1 MYEFGIV
8 GCGVIGT
15 RLAETLA
22 DHPDT
27 TVRAACDTDG
37 DRVAEFAETYDCVA
51 YRDHTDLVADDG
63 VDVVYVGVPPVGHV
77 PVGTDALA
85 AGRSLLCEKPV
96 APTAAGGEQLVA
108 AAAET
113 DRVSAVNLPFRYT
126 PGFRALRRRVHEGA
140 VGEVRRV
147 DLQFRFPR
155 WPREWQDVDWL
166 ESREQ
171 GGPVREVGTHFLFG
185 VEEILGPVERVTAE
199 VQYDGPERHE
209 TSVVGTFAVDGVH
222 GTLDLATGVAD
233 DEENSITVLGTDGK
247 LTLTGWH
254 RLVADRGRESERVL
268 VADRASTTRLL
279 LDEFVAELDG
289 EGGDLVSLSTATRV
303 QRVVDAVFASDG
315 EPVTLG

>member
-1 MYEFGIV
+1 MYEFGVV

-22 DHPDT
+22 DHPDA
-27 TVRAACDTDG
+27 TVRAACDTDA
-37 DRVAEFAETYDCVA
+37 DRVEEFADTYDCVA
-51 YRDHTDLVADDG
+51 HRDHTDLVGDDS

-85 AGRSLLCEKPV
+85 AGKHLLCEKPI
-96 APTAAGGEQLVA
+96 APTATGGETLVD

-113 DRVSAVNLPFRYT
+113 DRVAGVNLPFRYT
-126 PGFRALRRRVHEGA
+126 PGFRELRRRVSDGD

-147 DLQFRFPR
+147 DLRFRFPR
-155 WPREWQDVDWL
+155 WPREWQDVAWL

-171 GGPVREVGTHFLFG
+171 GGPIREVGTHFLFG
-185 VEEILGPVERVTAE
+185 VDETFGPVERLTAE
-199 VQYDGPERHE
+199 TQYDGPERHE
-209 TSVVGTFAVDGVH
+209 TSVVGSFAVDGVH

-233 DEENSITVLGTDGK
+233 DEENSITVLGTEGK
-247 LTLTGWH
+247 LTLTDWH

-268 VADRASTTRLL
+268 VDDRAPTTRRL

-289 EGGDLVSLSTATRV
+289 DDGDLVSLSTATRI

-315 EPVTLG
+315 ESVALE